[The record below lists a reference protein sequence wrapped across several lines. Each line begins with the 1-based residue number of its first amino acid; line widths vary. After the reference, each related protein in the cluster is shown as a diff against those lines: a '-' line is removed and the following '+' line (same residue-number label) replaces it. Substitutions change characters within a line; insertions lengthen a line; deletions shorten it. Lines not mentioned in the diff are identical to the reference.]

1 MYYMNNFVRFF
12 VVVFFKCDGEGINNF
27 SRIYVYVI
35 IFLVKAYN
43 IVVLRLKRMSLVHV
57 IDLTCFVTIK
67 EHSLKNMWLALKR
80 AVFGKRQSI

>member
-1 MYYMNNFVRFF
+1 MNNFERFV

-57 IDLTCFVTIK
+57 ID
-67 EHSLKNMWLALKR
+67 
-80 AVFGKRQSI
+80 